1 MMAIHRGADG
11 EVLDVRERQRGI
23 FGLSSDTWRVIGY
36 VRDVLI
42 IFVIMFGAMYFY
54 EHPEAFDA
62 LLYWSIGHYYRH

>member
-1 MMAIHRGADG
+1 
-11 EVLDVRERQRGI
+11 
-23 FGLSSDTWRVIGY
+23 VIGY